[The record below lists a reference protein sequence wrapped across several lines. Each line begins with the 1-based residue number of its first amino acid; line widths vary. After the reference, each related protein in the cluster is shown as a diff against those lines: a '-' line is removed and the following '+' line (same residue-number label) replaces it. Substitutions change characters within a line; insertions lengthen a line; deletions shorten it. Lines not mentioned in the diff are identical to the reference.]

1 MRNTDGFLSWI
12 CIETFPYQIPIL
24 RLFSLERSDIDTEW
38 HLNGGGWWAEDFT
51 TIRTQQIDEGK
62 IWSSGLKIL
71 MIPIGKTSYR
81 WGDCHTLLDCWKSR
95 WWKSPW
101 TMLAIANLMRW
112 LVKHDRWHRALVP
125 HKTTQT
131 LIEDFINFLAIFAQ
145 INGFYMGMI
154 AMRDGGCSF

>member
-1 MRNTDGFLSWI
+1 
-12 CIETFPYQIPIL
+12 
-24 RLFSLERSDIDTEW
+24 
-38 HLNGGGWWAEDFT
+38 
-51 TIRTQQIDEGK
+51 
-62 IWSSGLKIL
+62 
-71 MIPIGKTSYR
+71 
-81 WGDCHTLLDCWKSR
+81 
-95 WWKSPW
+95 
-101 TMLAIANLMRW
+101 MLAIANLMRW